1 MHAALKTMFAF
12 LQTRDIDSTGLKN
25 ASPGHRNVRKAAG
38 TFGDRGLSVIQRP
51 YEAAT
56 ELRHLGEGMRLAAL
70 VDYADCSC
78 FLDVERVRFEVPAR
92 VRSSIACLLK

>member
-1 MHAALKTMFAF
+1 MDAALKTMFAF
-12 LQTRDIDSTGLKN
+12 LQTRGIDSTGLKD

-51 YEAAT
+51 DEAAT

-70 VDYADCSC
+70 VDYLTVVAS
-78 FLDVERVRFEVPAR
+78 LMWSVSGSKSQPGSGVPLPAF
-92 VRSSIACLLK
+92 